1 MFLCDKGTVWM
12 KRRSG
17 GEIDG
22 GHGILLHEKSK
33 VVLSLIIAIDFWFK
47 ICILSLV
54 LYEILS
60 VRQRR

>member
-1 MFLCDKGTVWM
+1 MFLCDKGSVWM

-22 GHGILLHEKSK
+22 GHGILLHERSK
-33 VVLSLIIAIDFWFK
+33 VVLNLIIAINFWFE

-54 LYEILS
+54 LYEMKF
-60 VRQRR
+60 

>member
-1 MFLCDKGTVWM
+1 M
-12 KRRSG
+12 KRRSS

-22 GHGILLHEKSK
+22 GHGILLHERSK
-33 VVLSLIIAIDFWFK
+33 VVLNLIIAINFWFE

-60 VRQRR
+60 IRQRR